1 MRRPYLALLTL
12 SIFAASCASGTF
24 SKNSGEASEP
34 QFRNTASNTAPAPT
48 RQPAAGDQVTL
59 AQATTS
65 QQAPVPSD
73 RKIIRNADMQIESN
87 APADA
92 QQKIEAIAQGYG
104 GFVVES
110 QQSMADERA
119 ATRDIVA
126 ITVRVPA
133 EKFSAAIEDIRKTG
147 NRVINETAK
156 GEDVTEE
163 FIDVEARLKA
173 KKALEEQFMEI
184 MKRANT
190 VGEALEVQRQLGDVR
205 AEIEKIEGRKRF
217 LENQASLST
226 IKVRLQTPAA
236 LTNSSKGFGYRLM
249 DALATGFDFAL
260 SFVLGLVTLAISALP
275 FLLFICLPIY
285 LIIRYFWR
293 KSRKSYSVSQIAEEE
308 IGKQ

>member
-1 MRRPYLALLTL
+1 MRRPY
-12 SIFAASCASGTF
+12 FAILFLGIIASSCASGGL
-24 SKNSGEASEP
+24 SRSSDEASEP
-34 QFRNTASNTAPAPT
+34 QYRNAASNAAPAPT
-48 RQPAAGDQVTL
+48 RQPSAGDVTL
-59 AQATTS
+59 TQATTS
-65 QQAPVPSD
+65 QQAPLTVD
-73 RKIIRNADMQIESN
+73 RKIIRNADIQIESD

-92 QQKIEAIAQGYG
+92 QQKIEAIAQSYG

-110 QQSMADERA
+110 QQSMSDERA
-119 ATRDIVA
+119 ATRDIVTV
-126 ITVRVPA
+126 TVRVPA
-133 EKFSAAIEDIRKTG
+133 EKFASAIEDIRKTG
-147 NRVINETAK
+147 NRVINETVK

-236 LTNSSKGFGYRLM
+236 FANSSKGFGYRLM

-260 SFVLGLVTLAISALP
+260 SFVLGLITLAVAVLP

-293 KSRKSYSVSQIAEEE
+293 RSTRSYSVSQIAEDEL
-308 IGKQ
+308 GKQ